1 MFAKLLKYDLKSMLK
16 VMLPLWITV
25 IILGGFLGL
34 ALSSEH
40 FDGMFV
46 SMLFSS
52 GAIYPMEFLILVLFG
67 VFVAMFVMN
76 IIIVI
81 RRFWDGLLKDEGYL
95 MFTLPVSVRKLIFSK
110 FVSALIVTLL
120 SMIAGYGVIAM
131 ILLFSV
137 QGHVMDLFYEVGE
150 AFSFAGGEERV
161 FMILMIVNI
170 ALAVMTM
177 IYRVYAAMALGHLSN
192 NNKFLFSFLAFIG
205 LNIVISVISTPIM
218 AFVLTKVTNASVAT
232 LISIVQDLIMIVIF
246 HTIVEIV
253 LSTRLNL
260 E

>member
-1 MFAKLLKYDLKSMLK
+1 
-16 VMLPLWITV
+16 
-25 IILGGFLGL
+25 
-34 ALSSEH
+34 
-40 FDGMFV
+40 
-46 SMLFSS
+46 
-52 GAIYPMEFLILVLFG
+52 
-67 VFVAMFVMN
+67 
-76 IIIVI
+76 
-81 RRFWDGLLKDEGYL
+81 
-95 MFTLPVSVRKLIFSK
+95 
-110 FVSALIVTLL
+110 
-120 SMIAGYGVIAM
+120 
-131 ILLFSV
+131 
-137 QGHVMDLFYEVGE
+137 MDLFYEVGE

-161 FMILMIVNI
+161 FMILMIVNV

-246 HTIVEIV
+246 HAIVEIV

>member
-16 VMLPLWITV
+16 VMLPLWATV
-25 IILGGFLGL
+25 IVLGGLLGL
-34 ALSSEH
+34 SINFSDWENTMNP
-40 FDGMFV
+40 MF
-46 SMLFSS
+46 LH
-52 GAIYPMEFLILVLFG
+52 GAIYPMELLVLVLFG

-110 FVSALIVTLL
+110 FISAMIISLL
-120 SMIAGYGVIAM
+120 SLIAGYGVIAM
-131 ILLFSV
+131 VLLFST
-137 QGHVMDLFYEVGE
+137 QGHVMDMFYEILE
-150 AFSFAGGEERV
+150 TFSFGGEEIAFV
-161 FMILMIVNI
+161 LLMIVNVI
-170 ALAVMTM
+170 LGVMAM

-205 LNIVISVISTPIM
+205 LNVVIGIVTTPVLAIIMEHVSSANMMTVISILQDVILIVV
-218 AFVLTKVTNASVAT
+218 FHVIVEVVLTK
-232 LISIVQDLIMIVIF
+232 
-246 HTIVEIV
+246 
-253 LSTRLNL
+253 RLNL